1 MNKEA
6 LAVMPEIKKVRGGIP
21 MYYRERMSKTT
32 LADFKSKLKRMLDV
46 IDEEDEQM
54 PVSMLVEQRYREISI
69 ACWTGA
75 AFIRL
80 TIDNER
86 RF

>member
-1 MNKEA
+1 M
-6 LAVMPEIKKVRGGIP
+6 AVMPEIKKERSGIP

-32 LADFKSKLKRMLDV
+32 LAEFKSKLKKMLDI

-69 ACWTGA
+69 ACWTGD
-75 AFIRL
+75 AFIRF
-80 TIDNER
+80 TIDEER